1 MSRSINSTTKTA
13 LSTDGF
19 RLATLL
25 RIDFSTIVYL
35 TDYGNDLTVTGLG
48 TFSSSAHLLE
58 ISSVTESG
66 ALKVNTLNLQM
77 SGVEQSYISIFLQQ
91 DYMDRQVRIW
101 RAVIDSNDSV
111 VGAPFLYFD
120 GRIVG
125 FDIEDN
131 KNDSVIDIEIAS
143 HWRDFE
149 KIVNRKTNHNSQ
161 QVHFPGD
168 MGFEFASKIVK
179 DLRWGRKG

>member
-1 MSRSINSTTKTA
+1 MSRSINATTKTA
-13 LSTDGF
+13 LATDGF
-19 RLATLL
+19 RLATLV

-35 TDYGNDLTVTGLG
+35 TDYGNDLVIPSLG

-66 ALKVNTLNLQM
+66 ALKVNNLNIQL

-91 DYMDRQVRIW
+91 NYMDRRARIW
-101 RAVIDSNDSV
+101 RAVIDASNEV
-111 VGAPFLYFD
+111 VGSPFLYFD

-125 FDIEDN
+125 FDIEDD
-131 KNDSVIDIEIAS
+131 KKDSVIDIEIAS

-161 QVHFPGD
+161 QIHFAGD
-168 MGFEFASKIVK
+168 MGFEFASKMVK